1 MATVPYPLD
10 DVPIWNSAQ
19 LGPDWMPGR
28 FECDKIPLARNVKVN
43 KPGKKSKG
51 TLSDQGYELA
61 KFGGKLHQWTRQQ
74 HVDFQRLLPKW
85 NPRREGATKNPFEL
99 KCAQTIEAGITAVTI
114 TSISC
119 GPWDSK
125 GKRVIEFEFQ
135 EWAAA
140 PKDVKKGTGK
150 VLDAT
155 QAARPGS
162 ALVGELTQT
171 TRAPGQPDPLKPTSS
186 TAKDPSS
193 IEELMKAFQ

>member
-1 MATVPYPLD
+1 MATVPHPLD
-10 DVPIWNSAQ
+10 DTPLWNTAQ
-19 LGPDWMPGR
+19 LGTDTMPGR

-61 KFGGKLHQWTRQQ
+61 KFTGKLHQWTRQQ
-74 HVDFQRLLPKW
+74 HADFQRLLPKW
-85 NPRREGATKNPFEL
+85 NPRREGATKDPFEL

-114 TSISC
+114 VSISP
-119 GPWDSK
+119 GPWNTK
-125 GKRVIEFEFQ
+125 GQRVIEFTFQ

-150 VLDAT
+150 VKDANQST
-155 QAARPGS
+155 RGS

-171 TRAPGQPDPLKPTSS
+171 SRAPGQPDPLQMPWEK
-186 TAKDPSS
+186 AADPSS
-193 IEELMKAFQ
+193 LSELMKAFQE